1 MNRAILFK
9 KGEPILIKTLKII
22 LIMAVISL
30 ASFGLIT
37 NTSSKVLPFLLLLM
51 ALMATV
57 MGVTEFQKRKPASL
71 GLFLAAGFALF
82 VGIYIL

>member
-1 MNRAILFK
+1 M
-9 KGEPILIKTLKII
+9 IKTLKII
-22 LIMAVISL
+22 LILAVISL
-30 ASFGLIT
+30 AGFGLIT
-37 NTSSKVLPFLLLLM
+37 NTSSKVAPFLLLLT

-57 MGVTEFQKRKPASL
+57 IGVIEFQKRKPSSL